1 MRSDEFPGTV
11 PGTVDTV
18 VHKADWVTPT
28 ELFPETGPV
37 SGEQH
42 TQCVWRGTPPQRG
55 PLFVAIIVFCFPDG
69 GKEGLEELNDSPN
82 SHN

>member
-42 TQCVWRGTPPQRG
+42 TQCV
-55 PLFVAIIVFCFPDG
+55 
-69 GKEGLEELNDSPN
+69 
-82 SHN
+82 